1 MRKLEGIIAPTTTA
15 FDASGKIDLNSCAEQ
30 FQWLKEAGCHGLAV
44 GGSTGEGHTLDRE
57 EFVKLVDVIP
67 ISPAFSFII
76 SAKFCSDPAIPS
88 ARATHASLP
97 EAIIIPLR
105 RFSTET

>member
-1 MRKLEGIIAPTTTA
+1 MSLTVDIL
-15 FDASGKIDLNSCAEQ
+15 SGSLIP
-30 FQWLKEAGCHGLAV
+30 
-44 GGSTGEGHTLDRE
+44 E
-57 EFVKLVDVIP
+57 EFVKLVDVMP